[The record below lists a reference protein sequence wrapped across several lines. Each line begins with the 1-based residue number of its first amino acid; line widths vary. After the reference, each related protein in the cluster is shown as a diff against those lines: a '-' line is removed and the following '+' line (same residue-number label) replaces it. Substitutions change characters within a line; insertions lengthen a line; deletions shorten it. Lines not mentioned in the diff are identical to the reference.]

1 MHCPT
6 CHKKAVVKNTYDDG
20 SQVMR
25 LHWCPRCDQKFTTV
39 ESYQDIPFKRP
50 KQSIKSPYKH
60 R

>member
-1 MHCPT
+1 
-6 CHKKAVVKNTYDDG
+6 
-20 SQVMR
+20 MR